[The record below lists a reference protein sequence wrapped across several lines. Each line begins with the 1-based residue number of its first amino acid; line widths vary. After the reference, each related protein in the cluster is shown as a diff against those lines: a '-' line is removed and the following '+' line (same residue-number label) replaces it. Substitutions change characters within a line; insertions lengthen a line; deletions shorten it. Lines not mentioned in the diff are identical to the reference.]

1 MAKEIKIVY
10 DGPAKVTRIDY
21 KMFKDYDGGLGRWI
35 YGKLPEADRETAFM
49 LQVFVTAEGNQ
60 SVVEFEVSHREL
72 AGKML
77 ERYKRE
83 DGATPTQADMAFAEL
98 AKRGLCVIGKDERGV
113 IESIFSEANVGK
125 SVEVQMYHEADGDGG
140 FYNAIR
146 ARFAFPRSRLPW
158 LKAVNSAHNDAPA
171 PSAQP
176 MSMPA
181 PEDDDIPF

>member
-21 KMFKDYDGGLGRWI
+21 KMFKDYNGGLGGWI

-98 AKRGLCVIGKDERGV
+98 AKRGLCARGKDERGI

-125 SVEVQMYHEADGDGG
+125 SVEVQMYQEADGDGG

-158 LKAVNSAHNDAPA
+158 LKSVSGAVDAPK
-171 PSAQP
+171 PEQP
-176 MSMPA
+176 ASVSA